1 MTKRILGIDLGD
13 VRTGIAV
20 SDAMQMLASGVG
32 TITAYNDERLLD
44 EIAVHIK
51 YYDPE
56 LIVIGYPINMDGSIG
71 PRAEK
76 IGNFLKECNFSGKVK
91 VLQYHDFSGSRYEAL
106 GMENTMPKAFTSFED
121 VEKAVKT
128 IKSFSI
134 DCINGMTED

>member
-1 MTKRILGIDLGD
+1 MKKRILGIDLGD

-20 SDAMQMLASGVG
+20 SDAMQMLAGGVG
-32 TITAYNDERLLD
+32 TITAYNDDRLLD

-76 IGNFLKECNFSGKVK
+76 IAAFSKKLEERFSLPVKYVDERCTTMIAHSILNTTNTRGKKRKQV
-91 VLQYHDFSGSRYEAL
+91 VDTLSAEIILQSYLDS
-106 GMENTMPKAFTSFED
+106 K
-121 VEKAVKT
+121 
-128 IKSFSI
+128 
-134 DCINGMTED
+134 

>member
-76 IGNFLKECNFSGKVK
+76 IGNFSKKLEERFSRPVKFVDERCTTMIAHSILNQTNTRGKKRKSV
-91 VLQYHDFSGSRYEAL
+91 VDTLSAEIILQSYLDSDR
-106 GMENTMPKAFTSFED
+106 K
-121 VEKAVKT
+121 
-128 IKSFSI
+128 
-134 DCINGMTED
+134 

>member
-20 SDAMQMLASGVG
+20 SDAMQMLAGGVG

-44 EIAVHIK
+44 EIAQHVK

-71 PRAEK
+71 PRAQK
-76 IGNFLKECNFSGKVK
+76 IA
-91 VLQYHDFSGSRYEAL
+91 DFSKKLEERFSLPVKFVDERCTTMIAHSIL
-106 GMENTMPKAFTSFED
+106 NKTNTRGKKRKQVVDTLSAEIILQSYLD
-121 VEKAVKT
+121 SDRK
-128 IKSFSI
+128 
-134 DCINGMTED
+134 